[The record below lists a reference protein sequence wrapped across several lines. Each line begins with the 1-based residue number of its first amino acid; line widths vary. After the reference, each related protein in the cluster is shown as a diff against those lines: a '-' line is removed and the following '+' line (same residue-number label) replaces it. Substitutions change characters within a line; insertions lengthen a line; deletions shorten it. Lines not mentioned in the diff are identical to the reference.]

1 MGAVNGISEKTLAAI
16 RAKARR
22 LAAEAPIPGDEQIRI
37 IAPLLGHR
45 GETGR
50 RTSDAA

>member
-1 MGAVNGISEKTLAAI
+1 MGTPNGLPAKTLAAI
-16 RAKARR
+16 RAKARQ

-37 IAPLLGHR
+37 IAPLLGR
-45 GETGR
+45 RPDTGR